1 MLANEGVEQ
10 KETMMNQIIMELLE
24 HMVLNFERER
34 KEHTKHNKLAKSY
47 LLLLI
52 SGKGSHFG
60 DMSDFVLTLIS

>member
-1 MLANEGVEQ
+1 
-10 KETMMNQIIMELLE
+10 
-24 HMVLNFERER
+24 MVLDFERER

-60 DMSDFVLTLIS
+60 DMSDFVLTLISWSA